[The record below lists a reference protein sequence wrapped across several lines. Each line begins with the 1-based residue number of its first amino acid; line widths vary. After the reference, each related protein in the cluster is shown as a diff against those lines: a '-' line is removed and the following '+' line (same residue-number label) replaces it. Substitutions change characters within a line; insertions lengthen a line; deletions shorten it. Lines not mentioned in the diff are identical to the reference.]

1 MILFE
6 RLRGDARPDWD
17 AYVGHRFVDGL
28 ADGTLPATAF
38 RRYLTQ
44 DTLFL
49 VHFARAYALAAFKS
63 DTMAEL
69 RRASATL
76 SGLLEVEMPLHLRFC
91 AGWGLDETAMQAT
104 PETIELIA
112 YTRFV
117 HERGMAGDRLDLE
130 AALAP
135 CVLGYAEIGQRLAH
149 AAADDANPYREWAA
163 TYAGPAYQSVAREA
177 ALSLDQLWAS
187 RGAEARYPSLL
198 ATFRQATRLEAAFW
212 DMGFA

>member
-1 MILFE
+1 MMLFE
-6 RLRGDARPDWD
+6 RLRADAGPDWD
-17 AYVGHRFVDGL
+17 AYVGHCFVEGL
-28 ADGTLPATAF
+28 ADGTLPPAAF

-63 DTMAEL
+63 DTIDEL
-69 RRASATL
+69 RRASGTL
-76 SGLLEVEMPLHLRFC
+76 SALLEVEMPLHLRFC
-91 AGWGLDETAMQAT
+91 AGWGLDERAMQAT
-104 PETIELIA
+104 PESIELIA

-135 CVLGYAEIGQRLAH
+135 CVLGYAEIGERLAH
-149 AAADDANPYREWAA
+149 AADDATNPYREWAA
-163 TYAGPAYQSVAREA
+163 TYAGPAYQAVARSA
-177 ALSLDQLWAS
+177 GLSLDGLWAA
-187 RGAEARYPSLL
+187 RGSEARYPALL

-212 DMGFA
+212 NMGFA